1 MSNKRND
8 SSKGII
14 KTFYVSRYR
23 KSFIEAVE
31 KFIEEKNIAFSDI
44 IIEALF
50 FYFYSKYNLTVQERE
65 LFKHCRQAT
74 RDPRPA
80 FRRGCRREAGK
91 TCGRGLLSGVHKK
104 MAGDL
109 FFPRLECRLSRAPVP
124 F

>member
-65 LFKHCRQAT
+65 LFKNIC
-74 RDPRPA
+74 
-80 FRRGCRREAGK
+80 EAAAK
-91 TCGRGLLSGVHKK
+91 AQDHLNS
-104 MAGDL
+104 A
-109 FFPRLECRLSRAPVP
+109 
-124 F
+124 